1 MNAFSLQEASINL
14 PHIIAE
20 TIKNSDET
28 LIVSDNGAVIMI
40 DKDYWE
46 EIQETLRLLSD
57 KKSLAAFLLEGH
69 RQREQGIIPSTNY
82 EKEQVIDISSFKGH
96 YA

>member
-1 MNAFSLQEASINL
+1 MNALSLQEASTNL

-28 LIVSDNGAVIMI
+28 LIVSDDGAVIMI

-46 EIQETLRLLSD
+46 EIKETLRLLSD
-57 KKSLAAFLLEGH
+57 KKSLAALLEGH
-69 RQREQGIIPSTNY
+69 QQREQGMIPFGKT
-82 EKEQVIDISSFKGH
+82 IDEVFNDL
-96 YA
+96 

>member
-1 MNAFSLQEASINL
+1 MNALSLQQASTNL
-14 PHIIAE
+14 PYIIAE

-46 EIQETLRLLSD
+46 EIQETLRLLRD
-57 KKSLAAFLLEGH
+57 KKSLAALLEGH
-69 RQREQGIIPSTNY
+69 QQRDQDIIPPGKTTDEVFN
-82 EKEQVIDISSFKGH
+82 DL
-96 YA
+96 